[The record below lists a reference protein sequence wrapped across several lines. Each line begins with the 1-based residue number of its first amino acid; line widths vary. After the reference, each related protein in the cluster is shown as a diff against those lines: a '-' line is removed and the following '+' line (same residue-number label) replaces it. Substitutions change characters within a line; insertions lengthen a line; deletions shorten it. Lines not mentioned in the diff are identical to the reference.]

1 MVLLNLYVDIYR
13 MDIYQDARL
22 ITFNSNDAYQKLN
35 DDKNSSMTFSIPN
48 MLVDSPDILFTTC
61 GLVSS
66 EIPVSWYLIDSDTNI
81 LNFTYLAVNYQIII
95 PFGNYTSDNLISTL
109 KASFDL
115 ALLAVSVTSVISFEI
130 ITGKLTF
137 KFSGTSGNHITF
149 NYNGSDGIY
158 RILGFMPTNNYTSS
172 TNGGFEYIYTPNPL
186 NLLGIKQIRMCS
198 NNLSTIGNYSTGL
211 SSPNNILACIPIDQP
226 AWGLINYT
234 NKNNQYSKLKSRN
247 ISIVDIQLFD
257 ELGRFLQMN
266 SINFTFTIQLIIF
279 RKMPPSIQVLSL
291 ASMANSLDN
300 IEQDIQNINQNQN
313 QDLAQNENISQEP
326 VNDGTQSLRDDLG
339 LLLYQ

>member
-1 MVLLNLYVDIYR
+1 

-22 ITFNSNDAYQKLN
+22 ITLNSNDAYQKLN

-48 MLVDSPDILFTTC
+48 MLVDATDILFTTC
-61 GLVSS
+61 GLVSA
-66 EIPVSWYLIDSDTNI
+66 EIPISWYLIDSDTNI
-81 LNFTYLAVNYQIII
+81 LNFTYLAVDYQIVL

-115 ALLAVSVTSVISFEI
+115 ALLAVSITSLVTFEI

-137 KFSGTSGNHITF
+137 KFTGTSGNHITF
-149 NYNGSDGIY
+149 NYTGSDGLY
-158 RILGFMPTNNYTSS
+158 RILGFTPTIDYTSS
-172 TNGGFEYIYTPNPL
+172 TNGLYEYIYAPNPL

-211 SSPNNILACIPIDQP
+211 ASPNNILACIPIDQP

-247 ISIVDIQLFD
+247 ISIIDIQLYD

-279 RKMPPSIQVLSL
+279 RKLPPSIQVLSL
-291 ASMANSLDN
+291 ANMANSLDN
-300 IEQDIQNINQNQN
+300 IEQDIQNSTFQSGANSSAN
-313 QDLAQNENISQEP
+313 QDLAQNENIPQEP
-326 VNDGTQSLRDDLG
+326 VNDGTQSLQDDLG

>member
-1 MVLLNLYVDIYR
+1 

-22 ITFNSNDAYQKLN
+22 ITFNSNDAYEKLN
-35 DDKNSSMTFSIPN
+35 ADKNSSMTFSIPN

-61 GLVSS
+61 GLVSA

-81 LNFTYLAVNYQIII
+81 LNFSYLAVDYQLVL
-95 PFGNYTSDNLISTL
+95 PFGNYTGDNFVSTL
-109 KASFDL
+109 TAAFDS
-115 ALLAVSVTSVISFEI
+115 ALLAVSVTSIVSLDL

-137 KFSGTSGNHITF
+137 KFIGTSGSHVTF
-149 NYNGSDGIY
+149 NYIGSDGLY
-158 RILGFMPTNNYTSS
+158 RILGFTPTIDYESITS
-172 TNGGFEYIYTPNPL
+172 GAFDFIFAPNPL

-198 NNLSTIGNYSTGL
+198 NNLSTIGNYSTGDQNA
-211 SSPNNILACIPIDQP
+211 NNILACIPIDTE

-234 NKNNQYSKLKSRN
+234 NKNNLYSKLKARN

-257 ELGRFLQMN
+257 ELGRYLQMN

-279 RKMPPSIQVLSL
+279 RKLPPSTQVLSL
-291 ASMANSLDN
+291 ASISNSLDN
-300 IEQDIQNINQNQN
+300 IEQDIHNLNPVSDENNDIS
-313 QDLAQNENISQEP
+313 QNENIEPEP
-326 VNDGTQSLRDDLG
+326 VNDGTQSLQDDLG

>member
-1 MVLLNLYVDIYR
+1 

-22 ITFNSNDAYQKLN
+22 ITLNSNDAYQKLN
-35 DDKNSSMTFSIPN
+35 DNKNSSMTFSIPN
-48 MLVDSPDILFTTC
+48 MLVDAPDILFTTC
-61 GLVSS
+61 GLVSA

-81 LNFTYLAVNYQIII
+81 LNFTYLGITYQIVL
-95 PFGNYTSDNLISTL
+95 PFGNYTSNNLISTL

-115 ALLAVSVTSVISFEI
+115 ALLAVSVTTVVSFEI

-137 KFSGTSGNHITF
+137 KFTGTSGNHITF
-149 NYNGSDGIY
+149 NYTGSDGLY
-158 RILGFMPTNNYTSS
+158 RILGFTPTIDYTSA
-172 TNGGFEYIYTPNPL
+172 TIGGFDYIYPPNPL

-198 NNLSTIGNYSTGL
+198 NNLSTIGNYSSGL
-211 SSPNNILACIPIDQP
+211 ASPNNILACIPIDQP
-226 AWGLINYT
+226 AWSLINYT

-247 ISIVDIQLFD
+247 ISIIDIQLYD

-300 IEQDIQNINQNQN
+300 IEQDIQNQNQNQN
-313 QDLAQNENISQEP
+313 HTNGSGVALGDLAQNDNIPQEP